1 MTMYT
6 CFNKKRLPF
15 LFIIISV
22 LGLGLVTGCVKE
34 DLDACYQVV
43 IKVVN
48 LNGDEITGSGEVSH
62 ATLFVFDHDSTFLE
76 SVAVDRDAIVNK
88 RPVVLDYPVD
98 RPLHLVA
105 FGGTVPLETKQE
117 VPQLT
122 GADKMS
128 DLKVRMKESNSIA
141 VPPDDLFSG
150 VEDVTISKSDFRT
163 YEVVIRKKVTKVIV
177 RTEGFSHIP
186 TKAVEGYSFR
196 VLDVP
201 GGFDYQGKGLEETAV
216 YNPDYRLITEKNVLL
231 SDTSNVVPDK
241 RIYAEFT
248 RPDGTTDR
256 VEADDEN
263 EPFIPKLGEN
273 LTIVFVYGPNGTLSC
288 RTEVTPWGTGDDQN
302 IEF

>member
-1 MTMYT
+1 MRMYT
-6 CFNKKRLPF
+6 CFDKKRLPL
-15 LFIIISV
+15 LFITISILV
-22 LGLGLVTGCVKE
+22 LGVVTSCVKE
-34 DLDACYQVV
+34 NLDACYQVV

-48 LNGDEITGSGEVSH
+48 LNGDEITRSGDVSH
-62 ATLFVFDHDSTFLE
+62 VTLFVFDHDSTFLE
-76 SVAVDRDAIVNK
+76 SIAVDREIIVNK

-117 VPQLT
+117 VPELT
-122 GADKMS
+122 ASDKMN
-128 DLKVRMKESNSIA
+128 DLKVRMKESNRIA
-141 VPPDDLFSG
+141 FPPDDLFSG
-150 VEDVTISKSDFRT
+150 VEDITIDKSDFQT

-177 RTEGFSHIP
+177 RTEGFDHIP

-201 GGFDYQGKGLEETAV
+201 GGLDYQGDGLDETAV
-216 YNPDYRLITEKNVLL
+216 YNPDYRLIAEKNVLL
-231 SDTSNVVPDK
+231 SDTSNVVPNK